1 MLTDTRGSEKQPAMA
16 SCKDSNESAG
26 NVKCGEFLD

>member
-1 MLTDTRGSEKQPAMA
+1 MLTDTRGSEKQLAMA
-16 SCKDSNESAG
+16 SCKDGKKSSG